1 MTPLRGPAP
10 TQGISSARYNAPSRA
25 ATCIAR
31 PWPNLQT
38 VNSMTFPTPPAAI
51 RASNLSK
58 RVQSGDA
65 PLTILD
71 AVSFEVAT
79 AASVAI
85 VGASGSGKTT
95 LLGLL
100 AGLDRPTSGEV
111 WLGETSL
118 NDLSEDARAA
128 LRQRWLGFV
137 FQSFQLLP
145 ALTALENVMLPLEL
159 AGADNAAA
167 KARDW
172 LGRVGLAARVTHYP
186 KQLSGG
192 EQQRVAI
199 ARAFSGEPQVLM
211 ADEPTGNL
219 DGATGA
225 EIAELMFELNRE
237 RGTTLLLV
245 THDVTL
251 ASRCSR
257 RLSLAGGRLVADE
270 MVA

>member
-1 MTPLRGPAP
+1 MPA
-10 TQGISSARYNAPSRA
+10 S
-25 ATCIAR
+25 
-31 PWPNLQT
+31 
-38 VNSMTFPTPPAAI
+38 VI
-51 RASNLSK
+51 RAHALSK
-58 RVQSGDA
+58 QVQSGDA

-71 AVSFEVAT
+71 DVSFEVEAGAT
-79 AASVAI
+79 VAV

-111 WLGETSL
+111 WLGDTAL
-118 NDLSEDARAA
+118 NGLSEDARAA

-159 AGADNAAA
+159 AGANDAAA
-167 KARDW
+167 RAKDW
-172 LGRVGLAARVTHYP
+172 LARVGLSARLAHYP

-219 DGATGA
+219 DVATGN
-225 EIAELMFELNRE
+225 EVAELMFRLNRE

-245 THDVTL
+245 THDVNL
-251 ASRCSR
+251 ASRCAR
-257 RLSLAGGRLVADE
+257 RLALAAGRLVGDE
-270 MVA
+270 RAAGSVLP